1 MKKMSARLETLQ
13 SMLSQDPA
21 NAFARYGLAMEL
33 LNLGRAEESVK
44 EFRALLAATPDYT
57 YGYYHGGRAL
67 ESLGR
72 EEEAR
77 AMYEAGL
84 EASKKKG
91 DLKALGEIQAALDI
105 LG

>member
-1 MKKMSARLETLQ
+1 MSARLDTLKT
-13 SMLSQDPA
+13 MLQHDPA

-33 LNLGRAEESVK
+33 MNLGRAEEAVT
-44 EFRALLAATPDYT
+44 EFRSLLAASPDYT
-57 YGYYHGGRAL
+57 YGYFHGGRAL

-72 EEEAR
+72 EDEAR

-84 EASKKKG
+84 EASRKKG
-91 DLKALGEIQAALDI
+91 DAKALNEIQAALDI